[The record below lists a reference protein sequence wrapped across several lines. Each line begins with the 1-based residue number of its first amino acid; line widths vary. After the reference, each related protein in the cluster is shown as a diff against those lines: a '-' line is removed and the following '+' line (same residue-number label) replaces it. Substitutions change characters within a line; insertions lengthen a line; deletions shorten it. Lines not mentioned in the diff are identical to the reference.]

1 MIIAKYSLFWFYN
14 EIQAFPSNCD
24 EVNIANKK
32 FWEELILLLSLHE
45 FTEKKLV
52 TIVTTE
58 HKKFKPT
65 AEQDSPNKFE
75 TRYFLNDCSN
85 GIKDY
90 CIEVPFNII
99 SFVLNFI
106 KIYQTV

>member
-1 MIIAKYSLFWFYN
+1 
-14 EIQAFPSNCD
+14 
-24 EVNIANKK
+24 VNIANKK

-45 FTEKKLV
+45 FTENKLV

-75 TRYFLNDCSN
+75 TQYVLNDCSN
-85 GIKDY
+85 Y

-99 SFVLNFI
+99 SFVLNSI
-106 KIYQTV
+106 KMYQTVQKLLVGDTQIAILE